1 MTKCQRSMMLGDGDF
16 VEQVLSAAQKQME
29 HSYNLASEGYDL
41 DKVASMVCDI
51 VQVEHS
57 DRLEKMKEDLNMPL
71 LESKKIN
78 RTSVESRTLSNVQM
92 ELIKL
97 YSTDLEYN
105 DLMEVKKIL
114 ANHFAQ
120 KAIDEADNIW
130 NQKKMSA
137 DTMED

>member
-1 MTKCQRSMMLGDGDF
+1 
-16 VEQVLSAAQKQME
+16 
-29 HSYNLASEGYDL
+29 
-41 DKVASMVCDI
+41 
-51 VQVEHS
+51 
-57 DRLEKMKEDLNMPL
+57 
-71 LESKKIN
+71 
-78 RTSVESRTLSNVQM
+78 M

-120 KAIDEADNIW
+120 KAINEADNIW

-137 DTMED
+137 DTMEDWLNEN

>member
-1 MTKCQRSMMLGDGDF
+1 
-16 VEQVLSAAQKQME
+16 
-29 HSYNLASEGYDL
+29 
-41 DKVASMVCDI
+41 
-51 VQVEHS
+51 
-57 DRLEKMKEDLNMPL
+57 MKGDLNMPL

-78 RTSVESRTLSNVQM
+78 NTSVESRTLSNVQM

-120 KAIDEADNIW
+120 KAINEADNIW

-137 DTMED
+137 DTMEDWLNEN

>member
-1 MTKCQRSMMLGDGDF
+1 
-16 VEQVLSAAQKQME
+16 
-29 HSYNLASEGYDL
+29 
-41 DKVASMVCDI
+41 
-51 VQVEHS
+51 
-57 DRLEKMKEDLNMPL
+57 MPL

-78 RTSVESRTLSNVQM
+78 STSVESRTLSNVQM

-120 KAIDEADNIW
+120 KAINEADTIW

-137 DTMED
+137 DTMENWLNEN